1 MFLVPSRHV
10 KSAMG
15 PNIQIRSIFVLQVR
29 IVLATAIFK
38 LLLNIFIFFH
48 ILSQLFVVV
57 YVLVVLWKIFL
68 AKGA

>member
-1 MFLVPSRHV
+1 
-10 KSAMG
+10 MG
-15 PNIQIRSIFVLQVR
+15 PIIQIRSIFILQVM

-38 LLLNIFIFFH
+38 LLLNIFIFVH